1 MYKSFE
7 GIFITE
13 MITKYNMNEN
23 IIWITFIVLLSIP
36 IIVIFIIRQW
46 LISDEEDDLEK
57 EKVLMI

>member
-36 IIVIFIIRQW
+36 IIVIFIIRHW
-46 LISDEEDDLEK
+46 LISDEDDDLEK